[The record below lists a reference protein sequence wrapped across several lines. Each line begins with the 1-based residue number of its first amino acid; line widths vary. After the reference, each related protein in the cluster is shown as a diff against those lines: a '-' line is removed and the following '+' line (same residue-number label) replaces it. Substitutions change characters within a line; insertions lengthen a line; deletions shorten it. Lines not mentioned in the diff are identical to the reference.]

1 MLLPF
6 FVVQGRD
13 VARGRQQRQQAFKF
27 FDLHVTL
34 IGLLIELT
42 KARAI
47 GLWYCEE
54 DAEADFTLSD
64 DYNYVT

>member
-1 MLLPF
+1 ML
-6 FVVQGRD
+6 REHC
-13 VARGRQQRQQAFKF
+13 RGRQQRQQAFKF

-34 IGLLIELT
+34 ISLLIERS

-54 DAEADFTLSD
+54 DAKADFTSIR
-64 DYNYVT
+64 

>member
-13 VARGRQQRQQAFKF
+13 VARTLPRAATATQAFKV

-54 DAEADFTLSD
+54 DAEADFTSIR
-64 DYNYVT
+64 